1 MFIDVSRNN
10 GKPYLRLVKSVR
22 VKNPD
27 GFSVSKKV
35 IIHNIGALEKFDD
48 GQPYYVERLRQSFKD
63 GNPLID
69 SLLPYVNVENVRN
82 EVKISYLEGDPLC
95 VAETK
100 KFAHSLIEAILDEL
114 GVVAAVR
121 SYKSFSKLK
130 YDVMGLLRL
139 LIYGRILD
147 PQSKI
152 ATFAQNDD
160 YYDSITDANYRYNI
174 YDTLDFVLK
183 HKKQLLNRIN
193 SRLIKNGNRRNEV
206 IFYDVTNFFFETN
219 EVDEDHEDA
228 NGKIVKG
235 IRKYGVCKE
244 ERKLPIVQMG
254 LFMDESGL
262 PISIE
267 IFPGN
272 TLDHLTVQPAL
283 SKSIDDVINSRY
295 IFIAD
300 RGMCNYKNIS
310 HLLKHNKGFIISKS
324 IKKSTNEEK
333 AWITEKSGYNRIS
346 ENFKYKSRIV
356 HKKISDEN
364 GDNIEIVIKQVAYWS
379 KKYYDKEL
387 AENKSFFEFLEKY
400 IEDPNNFRFSKT
412 QAKQLKPFLKK
423 ECINKKTGELIESN
437 DLRAMMDTEAIEQYK
452 KSFGYYQLV
461 TSELTMADTDIIEKY
476 HNLTQIESQ
485 FQIMK
490 SNLETRPMYVRTDE
504 HIESHLTICLIA
516 LLVMRI
522 IQQKV
527 VEYKKANG
535 LNNPEA
541 DWEQGLTG
549 ERIQRALNKWCVINM
564 DNTHYQMCNVH
575 DRDLD
580 MILKAFNINIPN
592 KIFTKGELKHI
603 KQLIKIF

>member
-22 VKNPD
+22 VKNSD

-387 AENKSFFEFLEKY
+387 AENKSFFEF
-400 IEDPNNFRFSKT
+400 
-412 QAKQLKPFLKK
+412 
-423 ECINKKTGELIESN
+423 
-437 DLRAMMDTEAIEQYK
+437 
-452 KSFGYYQLV
+452 
-461 TSELTMADTDIIEKY
+461 
-476 HNLTQIESQ
+476 
-485 FQIMK
+485 
-490 SNLETRPMYVRTDE
+490 
-504 HIESHLTICLIA
+504 
-516 LLVMRI
+516 
-522 IQQKV
+522 
-527 VEYKKANG
+527 
-535 LNNPEA
+535 
-541 DWEQGLTG
+541 
-549 ERIQRALNKWCVINM
+549 
-564 DNTHYQMCNVH
+564 
-575 DRDLD
+575 
-580 MILKAFNINIPN
+580 
-592 KIFTKGELKHI
+592 
-603 KQLIKIF
+603 

>member
-1 MFIDVSRNN
+1 M
-10 GKPYLRLVKSVR
+10 
-22 VKNPD
+22 
-27 GFSVSKKV
+27 
-35 IIHNIGALEKFDD
+35 
-48 GQPYYVERLRQSFKD
+48 
-63 GNPLID
+63 
-69 SLLPYVNVENVRN
+69 
-82 EVKISYLEGDPLC
+82 
-95 VAETK
+95 
-100 KFAHSLIEAILDEL
+100 
-114 GVVAAVR
+114 
-121 SYKSFSKLK
+121 
-130 YDVMGLLRL
+130 
-139 LIYGRILD
+139 
-147 PQSKI
+147 
-152 ATFAQNDD
+152 
-160 YYDSITDANYRYNI
+160 
-174 YDTLDFVLK
+174 
-183 HKKQLLNRIN
+183 
-193 SRLIKNGNRRNEV
+193 

-437 DLRAMMDTEAIEQYK
+437 DLRAMIDTEAIEQYK
-452 KSFGYYQLV
+452 KSFGYYQLDV
-461 TSELTMADTDIIEKY
+461 YKRQPAE
-476 HNLTQIESQ
+476 
-485 FQIMK
+485 
-490 SNLETRPMYVRTDE
+490 RPHR
-504 HIESHLTICLIA
+504 
-516 LLVMRI
+516 
-522 IQQKV
+522 
-527 VEYKKANG
+527 
-535 LNNPEA
+535 
-541 DWEQGLTG
+541 
-549 ERIQRALNKWCVINM
+549 
-564 DNTHYQMCNVH
+564 
-575 DRDLD
+575 
-580 MILKAFNINIPN
+580 
-592 KIFTKGELKHI
+592 
-603 KQLIKIF
+603 